1 MTRTYSHRRNSY
13 GNQLKA
19 IPVEAMYAAGVSIF
33 SILMFIAI
41 IGVSIYMAGETPRWI
56 GGISV
61 LAFIVSINAF
71 IYNIKQMK
79 TKTEIRYR
87 VICML
92 ISVFALAIW
101 IGTFILGML
110 V

>member
-1 MTRTYSHRRNSY
+1 MARTYSHRRNSY

-19 IPVEAMYAAGVSIF
+19 IPVEAIYAAGVSIF
-33 SILMFIAI
+33 SIVMFIAI
-41 IGVSIYMAGETPRWI
+41 IGVSIYMAGETPRWL

-61 LAFIVSINAF
+61 LAFIVALNAF

-87 VICML
+87 VACML
-92 ISVFALAIW
+92 ISVLALAIW